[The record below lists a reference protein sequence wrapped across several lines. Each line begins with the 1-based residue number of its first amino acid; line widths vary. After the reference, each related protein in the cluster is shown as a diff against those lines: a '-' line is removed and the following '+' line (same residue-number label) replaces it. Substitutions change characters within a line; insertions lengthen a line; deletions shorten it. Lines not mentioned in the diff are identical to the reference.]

1 MFDFIAAVFAA
12 AWRRSWGVIAA
23 LAICFALALPG
34 VAAAEPVHV
43 AVLLQALGVAQWQ
56 PLIAEFER
64 QNPDIKI
71 DAIEGPNATNL
82 LEDLYTTSFLLG
94 DSAYDI
100 VFMDIIWAPKFAAA
114 GWLED
119 LSDRLSPAAAA
130 EFMPTDLE
138 GGRYQGKLYRLPMQ
152 SGVGMLYY
160 RQDLLDAAGLQP
172 PQNTVELMAASQ
184 KLLQQGEADLG
195 YIWQGKQY
203 EGLSAMFV
211 EILQGFGG
219 FWVDPATNAVGLD
232 APEAIAAVQF
242 LREAIESGASPEGV
256 VTYQEEETRRLFQS
270 GKAAF
275 MRNWPY
281 AWSLVNG
288 SDSQVAGNVGIQP
301 MVGAPGVGGASCQGG
316 WGLGMAK
323 TTRHPEA
330 AWRVVEYFT
339 SAAAQ
344 KYLVSEYSVVPARR
358 ALFDDPDLV
367 AKYDFLPLLL
377 QVIDSAVLRPQIAQ
391 YAPASDILQRY
402 LSAAITG
409 RRSPEAAMAAAARE
423 TRQLLGS
430 DRN

>member
-1 MFDFIAAVFAA
+1 MLRVC
-12 AWRRSWGVIAA
+12 S
-23 LAICFALALPG
+23 LP
-34 VAAAEPVHV
+34 
-43 AVLLQALGVAQWQ
+43 
-56 PLIAEFER
+56 
-64 QNPDIKI
+64 K
-71 DAIEGPNATNL
+71 
-82 LEDLYTTSFLLG
+82 
-94 DSAYDI
+94 
-100 VFMDIIWAPKFAAA
+100 
-114 GWLED
+114 
-119 LSDRLSPAAAA
+119 
-130 EFMPTDLE
+130 
-138 GGRYQGKLYRLPMQ
+138 
-152 SGVGMLYY
+152 
-160 RQDLLDAAGLQP
+160 
-172 PQNTVELMAASQ
+172 NTVELMAASQ
-184 KLLQQGEADLG
+184 TLLQQGEVDLG

-219 FWVDPATNAVGLD
+219 FWVDPETNAVGLD

-288 SDSQVAGNVGIQP
+288 SDSPVAGNVGIQP

-323 TTRHPEA
+323 STRHPEA

-358 ALFDDPDLV
+358 ALFDDPDLI

-430 DRN
+430 DR